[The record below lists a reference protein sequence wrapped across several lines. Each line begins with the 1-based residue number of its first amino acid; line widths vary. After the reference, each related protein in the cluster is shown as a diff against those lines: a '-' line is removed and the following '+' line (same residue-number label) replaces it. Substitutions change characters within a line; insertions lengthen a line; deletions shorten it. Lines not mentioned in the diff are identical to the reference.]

1 MMASDAHFVGSI
13 PETYHRHLGPLLFE
27 PYAADLAGRLE
38 LPASPT
44 ARVLELAAGTGILTR
59 HLRERLPA
67 GASLVASDLNQPMLE
82 VAGANLGATAGV
94 EWRQADATELPFSP
108 ETFDAVVCQF
118 GLMFFPDRARAARE
132 AARVLKP
139 GGQLLFNV
147 WDSLERNP
155 LGRIAHETIARFFPS
170 EPPDFYKVPFG
181 LYDPAAIRTLL
192 ESAGFEEV
200 RHLSVPFVEQAPSAE
215 HAAIGLV
222 RGNPILLA
230 IRERGMAEPDE
241 IVAAVAAALAKA
253 FGDWPLRVP
262 MQAHVFTAR
271 RGRER
276 SHPA

>member
-1 MMASDAHFVGSI
+1 METPHAHFAGSI

-38 LPASPT
+38 LT
-44 ARVLELAAGTGILTR
+44 AREAPRVLELAAGTGILTR
-59 HLRERLPA
+59 RLRERLPA
-67 GASLVASDLNQPMLE
+67 GASLVATDLNEPMLA
-82 VAGANLGATAGV
+82 VARANLGDTAGV
-94 EWRQADATELPFSP
+94 AWRQADASELPFAA

-139 GGQLLFNV
+139 GGQFLFNV

-155 LGRIAHETIARFFPS
+155 LGRIAHETIAGFFPS

-181 LYDPAAIRTLL
+181 LYDLSASQALL

-200 RHLSVPFVEQAPSAE
+200 RAVTVPFVAQAPSAE

-241 IVAAVAAALAKA
+241 IVASVAAALAKA

-262 MQAHVFTAR
+262 MQAHVFTAKR
-271 RGRER
+271 QRETSR
-276 SHPA
+276 A

>member
-1 MMASDAHFVGSI
+1 MTASDAHFVGSI

-38 LPASPT
+38 LAASP
-44 ARVLELAAGTGILTR
+44 APRVLELAAGTGILTR
-59 HLRERLPA
+59 RLRERLPA
-67 GASLVASDLNQPMLE
+67 GASLVATDLNEPMLA
-82 VAGANLGATAGV
+82 VARANLGATAGV
-94 EWRQADATELPFSP
+94 AWRQADASELPFAA
-108 ETFDAVVCQF
+108 ETFDVVACQF

-139 GGQLLFNV
+139 GGQLLLNV
-147 WDSLERNP
+147 WDSLDHNP
-155 LGRIAHETIARFFPS
+155 LGRIAHETIAAFFSS

-200 RHLSVPFVEQAPSAE
+200 RAVTVPFAAQAPSAE

-241 IVAAVAAALAKA
+241 IVAALAAALAKP
-253 FGDWPLRVP
+253 FGDWPLSVP

-271 RGRER
+271 RG
-276 SHPA
+276 A